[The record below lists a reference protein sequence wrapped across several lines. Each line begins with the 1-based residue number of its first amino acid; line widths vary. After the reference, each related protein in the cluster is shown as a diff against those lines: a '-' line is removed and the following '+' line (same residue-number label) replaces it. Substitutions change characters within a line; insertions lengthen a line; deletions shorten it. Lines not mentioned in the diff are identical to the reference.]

1 MPLFNL
7 PPRNDRSSD
16 TAIIKKAKSSKK
28 APATVRGGGGIATQ
42 IANIKAKVLK
52 ELGQFSDETLII
64 RDELT
69 LSTYISKA
77 IAYGEIAIDTETNGL
92 DPLTD
97 ECVGV
102 CLYVPNEKTT
112 YIPLNHVSYITMER
126 VDNQLP
132 ADVVAKYLKLLED
145 NAVRII
151 MFNAVFDI
159 RVSKNQVGVKLS
171 CYWDCYLG
179 ARVLNE
185 NEPVNKLK
193 PLHQKY
199 VLGGVGD
206 AFAFDELFKGIK
218 ASLIPI
224 NIFALYAAHDP
235 KITWEYYD
243 FQRKYLYYDENEP
256 FTARDGMNGV
266 AWAFFNIEL
275 PINAVVADMEDT
287 GVALDIDYAN
297 KLSAKYNQLAIEKQ
311 NTFYDLLSEYQ
322 DKIDSYVHSHPDCKL
337 DDPINIAS
345 PTQLSVLLYDI
356 IGLDAGIN
364 KKTQQVERGTGEGV
378 LATLDHPICKAI
390 LDYREVGKLLSTYI
404 DKLPKCLNPKDGR
417 VHGKFNSYG
426 ADTGR
431 FSSSD
436 PNLQNIP
443 SHNKDIRPMF
453 VATKGY
459 VLMSA
464 DYSQQE
470 PKCLAALCKKGGDS
484 QMYDTFMQGK
494 DLYSEIAS
502 KAFHKP
508 YDECREFDDNGN
520 KNPPEYKERRTQA
533 KSILLGALY
542 GRGVESIGEQLH
554 CSTEQAQAIKNSVF
568 EGFPAIGDFEEKS
581 LKMAKELGY
590 VTTICG
596 RKRRLPDLQLP
607 EYEFKWEKGY
617 EPTGDIL
624 DFDELEIEVPYSKQK
639 FYITKLNN
647 ARGKKGRYAVID
659 QAKKEHIRIIDNRGK
674 IGDATRQCVNARIQ
688 GSSADLTKKA
698 MIELYANKRLKELGF
713 RLLIQVH
720 DEVIAE
726 CPEENM
732 EECSKLLAE
741 TMSHAAEEILEMPI
755 KVDVE
760 ITRAWYGE
768 TVSGAE
774 VKEKEVNTSHGL
786 DVENWRQDVAN
797 Q

>member
-1 MPLFNL
+1 MRLHC
-7 PPRNDRSSD
+7 D
-16 TAIIKKAKSSKK
+16 
-28 APATVRGGGGIATQ
+28 
-42 IANIKAKVLK
+42 
-52 ELGQFSDETLII
+52 
-64 RDELT
+64 
-69 LSTYISKA
+69 
-77 IAYGEIAIDTETNGL
+77 
-92 DPLTD
+92 
-97 ECVGV
+97 
-102 CLYVPNEKTT
+102 
-112 YIPLNHVSYITMER
+112 
-126 VDNQLP
+126 
-132 ADVVAKYLKLLED
+132 
-145 NAVRII
+145 
-151 MFNAVFDI
+151 
-159 RVSKNQVGVKLS
+159 
-171 CYWDCYLG
+171 WDCYLG

-199 VLGGVGD
+199 VLNGVGD
-206 AFAFDELFKGIK
+206 AFDFDSLFHGIK
-218 ASLIPI
+218 FCLIPI
-224 NIFALYAAHDP
+224 YIGALYAAHDP
-235 KITWEYYD
+235 KITYEYKKY
-243 FQRKYLYYDENEP
+243 QSQYLYYDPEKP
-256 FTARDGMNGV
+256 FTDRNGLNGV
-266 AWAFFNIEL
+266 SWAFFNIEL
-275 PINAVVADMEDT
+275 PVNDVVVDMEDT
-287 GVALDIDYAN
+287 GVALDIEYAN
-297 KLSAKYNQLAIEKQ
+297 ELSEKYNKLAEEKQ
-311 NTFYDLLSEYQ
+311 AVFYDLLSEYQ
-322 DKIDSYVHSHPDCKL
+322 DDIDKYTHNHPDVKL
-337 DDPINIAS
+337 DTPINIGS
-345 PTQLSVLLYDI
+345 PSQLSVLLYDI
-356 IGLDAGIN
+356 IGLDAGVN
-364 KKTQQVERGTGEGV
+364 KKTQQQERGTGEGV
-378 LATLDHPICKAI
+378 LVTLDHPICKAI

-404 DKLPKCLNPKDGR
+404 EKLPKCLNPKDGR

-470 PKCLAALCKKGGDS
+470 PKALAALCRKGGDS

-502 KAFHKP
+502 KAFHKS

-581 LKMAKELGY
+581 LTMAKELGY

-607 EYEFKWEKGY
+607 EYSFSWEKGY
-617 EPTGDIL
+617 EPEGDIL
-624 DFDELEIEVPYSKQK
+624 DFDELEVEVPYSKQA
-639 FYITKLNN
+639 FYSNKMKN
-647 ARGKKGRYAVID
+647 ARGKKGRYSVID
-659 QAKKEHIRIIDNRGK
+659 QAKKEHIIITDNRGK

-698 MIELYANKRLKELGF
+698 MIELYANDRLKELGF

-768 TVSGAE
+768 SIE
-774 VKEKEVNTSHGL
+774 V
-786 DVENWRQDVAN
+786 
-797 Q
+797 